1 MKAAFLLLIASL
13 APLAGAGVDLDL
25 GELVGQEFGRGGL
38 AHPQHEQVVEVA
50 DDLTGLRA
58 GADLG
63 LDVAH
68 GLGIAAV
75 TCTPAPPALLTMGM
89 NSSPISSL
97 NSSACRLMRTL
108 PPASEPGRPSS
119 TPCL

>member
-1 MKAAFLLLIASL
+1 MRAGGEGCLLVVDRVVGAARWR
-13 APLAGAGVDLDL
+13 AGVDLDL
-25 GELVGQEFGRGGL
+25 GELVGQKFGRGGL

-68 GLGIAAV
+68 GLGVGRHLHTRAARFV
-75 TCTPAPPALLTMGM
+75 DHGDELVANQLVELVGM
-89 NSSPISSL
+89 QVDADL
-97 NSSACRLMRTL
+97 A
-108 PPASEPGRPSS
+108 AGE
-119 TPCL
+119 